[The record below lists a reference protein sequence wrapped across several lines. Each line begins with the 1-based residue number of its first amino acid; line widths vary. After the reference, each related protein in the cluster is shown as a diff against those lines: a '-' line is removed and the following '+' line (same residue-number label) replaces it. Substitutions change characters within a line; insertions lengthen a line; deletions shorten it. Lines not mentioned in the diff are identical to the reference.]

1 MKFIQEN
8 SPKTKIYVQS
18 VLPVNEDIPN
28 RLGHADNEDVIRLN
42 TELKKLCLHYGIKF
56 IDLFP
61 LFKNEKN
68 KLKEQFTFDGL
79 HPNGKGY
86 LVWKSAIEKYLSD

>member
-1 MKFIQEN
+1 M
-8 SPKTKIYVQS
+8 
-18 VLPVNEDIPN
+18 
-28 RLGHADNEDVIRLN
+28 
-42 TELKKLCLHYGIKF
+42 
-56 IDLFP
+56 
-61 LFKNEKN
+61 FKNEKS